1 MATSLLAQDL
11 THSTR
16 STISSL
22 ETLRQEHNLLLS
34 SSTNDDKRTY
44 IQQSLESINL
54 GIDEAVVMLQLENHL
69 DDLDSETYKLMLQ
82 VQRLTQENNWL
93 RDELSLTEKN
103 LQTSTQ
109 MKQEYE
115 QDIRALNESLA
126 SITTDENFNLTN
138 SIDIDK
144 DMPSE
149 IKEQTSINPT
159 NINPDIKNHSEVP
172 ARFRT
177 LHNLVIQ
184 YAQAGRY
191 EVAVP
196 LCRQALEDL
205 EKTHG
210 HTHPDVAT
218 MLNILALVYRDQNK
232 FKEALQ
238 LLSEAL
244 TIREKTLGLE
254 HPAVAATLNNLA
266 VLYGKRNRYKEAEPL
281 CKRAL
286 DIREKCFGVDHPDVG
301 KQLNNLA
308 LLCLNQGKYDKVEEY
323 YKRAIEIYI
332 KHYGKNDPN
341 VAKTKN
347 NLASAYLREG
357 KYKLA
362 AELYQ
367 EVLSNE
373 QCQNSSNNVNTTS
386 ISIRDGSTVTT
397 TLKNLGALCRRQGF
411 YEQADYIE
419 SCATKSTQDPD
430 AINRALHILRQLRI
444 YDDVNQGTMRRTQQQ
459 PPPQEYGRLRRSGS
473 FQKLRQS
480 IRRGSEKL
488 VQKLRGTSSTGW
500 NNQSFN
506 SSQYQQQEQQQHPQ
520 QDSYNNG
527 PMKRA
532 SSLSVLNNVP
542 LQQQQMN
549 RPLTTTT
556 NSIDQQNNSSFKQ
569 QYPSTLSARLAS
581 AENLH

>member
-1 MATSLLAQDL
+1 MSTTLLTHDL

-16 STISSL
+16 STISNL

-34 SSTNDDKRTY
+34 SPNDEDKRLQL
-44 IQQSLESINL
+44 QQSLESIDL
-54 GIDEAVVMLQLENHL
+54 GVGEAVVLLQLQKHFDE
-69 DDLDSETYKLMLQ
+69 LDSETYKLTLQ
-82 VQRLTQENNWL
+82 VQRLNEENGWL
-93 RDELSLTEKN
+93 RNELSLTEKH

-109 MKQEYE
+109 MKEDYE
-115 QDIRALNESLA
+115 RDIRVLNETLTS
-126 SITTDENFNLTN
+126 TTNDEPLDLTQT
-138 SIDIDK
+138 IDIEK
-144 DMPSE
+144 EMPLE
-149 IKEQTSINPT
+149 TKERIETTS
-159 NINPDIKNHSEVP
+159 DARNHSEVP
-172 ARFRT
+172 PRFRT

-210 HTHPDVAT
+210 HNHPDVAT

-238 LLSEAL
+238 LLTEAL

-266 VLYGKRNRYKEAEPL
+266 VLYGKKNRYKEAEPL

-286 DIREKCFGVDHPDVG
+286 EIREKCFGVDHPDVG

-308 LLCLNQGKYDKVEEY
+308 LLCLNQGKYDKVEEC
-323 YKRAIEIYI
+323 YKRAIEIYT

-362 AELYQ
+362 AQLYQ

-373 QCQNSSNNVNTTS
+373 QQSENSMNNVSTTS
-386 ISIRDGSTVTT
+386 TSIRDGSTVMT
-397 TLKNLGALCRRQGF
+397 TLKNLGALCRRQGL

-419 SCATKSTQDPD
+419 SCATKSAEDPQ
-430 AINRALHILRQLRI
+430 AIDRALTIIRQLRI
-444 YDDVNQGTMRRTQQQ
+444 YDDTNQGTLRRAPQQ

-488 VQKLRGTSSTGW
+488 VQKLRGTSTTGW
-500 NNQSFN
+500 NNQPFN
-506 SSQYQQQEQQQHPQ
+506 SSQYPQQQQQQQQPQ
-520 QDSYNNG
+520 DYNYG

-542 LQQQQMN
+542 FQQQQTN
-549 RPLTTTT
+549 RPSTSGNTM
-556 NSIDQQNNSSFKQ
+556 DQQNNYSFKQ
-569 QYPSTLSARLAS
+569 QYPSTFRGRLTS